1 MFAALNKWPVLDHL
15 NRPRIGNFMDELD
28 DILSG
33 PRSFEPVVMEPVLI
47 PRTNLMAC
55 SSATHLPTQPAL
67 LKDLLR
73 TGSSIHERDA
83 NGDTCL
89 HAVILLSHPEQP
101 WVVQS
106 LSTLI
111 QAGADP
117 RQRNNAGYTAY
128 DIACNG
134 PSELGSFRKDL
145 LLQALLETRSSINDD
160 RILAPRRLS
169 QCYTIR
175 HHEMICGGYSAQQ
188 NAIFRKALSDRLRNY
203 VDYHR
208 IPAQSN
214 VQHAAIDRILSSDP
228 TKWTSNPDVVF
239 HEVLD
244 YLQRLLHG
252 KARVAAMRRDR
263 LPPHMSEGS
272 QGYVNWPQMVD
283 QALTASILEFDWFKP
298 VDPEDVFLSHVDNLI
313 EQLEDLDTGD
323 QSREYIDHSIQV
335 LQNSIPSYRAVS
347 LSNADSESPRRSTW
361 SAPSSN
367 SSSPRTQ
374 RSSTLSLQTD
384 TSSPVS
390 FNETD
395 IGRKESI
402 AKTPAEYYP
411 PELKSKKGGI
421 SVQLIRPIESIS
433 SSGASSESS
442 KRQKSRW
449 TPRRRK
455 T

>member
-1 MFAALNKWPVLDHL
+1 ME
-15 NRPRIGNFMDELD
+15 ELD

-55 SSATHLPTQPAL
+55 SSATHLPAQPAL

-89 HAVILLSHPEQP
+89 HAAIFMSHPEQP

-106 LSTLI
+106 LSALI

-134 PSELGSFRKDL
+134 PFELGSFRKDL
-145 LLQALLETRSSINDD
+145 LLQAILESRSCINDD
-160 RILAPRRLS
+160 RLLAPRRLTHF
-169 QCYTIR
+169 YTSMQ
-175 HHEMICGGYSAQQ
+175 HDMICGKYSTQQ
-188 NAIFRKALSDRLRNY
+188 TAIFRKALSDRLRNY

-208 IPAQSN
+208 IPARSN
-214 VQHAAIDRILSSDP
+214 VQHAAIDLVLSSDP
-228 TKWTSNPDVVF
+228 AKWTANPDAVF

-252 KARVAAMRRDR
+252 KARVAAMTRER
-263 LPPHMSEGS
+263 LPPQICEGL
-272 QGYVNWPQMVD
+272 QGHVDWPQMMD
-283 QALTASILEFDWFKP
+283 RALTASILEFDWFRP
-298 VDPEDVFLSHVDNLI
+298 VDPEDVFLSHVDHLI

-323 QSREYIDHSIQV
+323 EARDYIDYVIQV

-347 LSNADSESPRRSTW
+347 VSKSDSSASRRSTW
-361 SAPSSN
+361 SGPSTTSSSSN
-367 SSSPRTQ
+367 SPRTQ

-384 TSSPVS
+384 TSSLVAL
-390 FNETD
+390 NESD
-395 IGRKESI
+395 ISRKESI

-411 PELKSKKGGI
+411 QGLRAKDGGI
-421 SVQLIRPIESIS
+421 SVKLLRPIDSNS
-433 SSGASSESS
+433 SSDAASDCS
-442 KRQKSRW
+442 KRQKWRW
-449 TPRRRK
+449 ATKKRK
-455 T
+455 A